1 MANKK
6 NIVDFEVQ
14 SGAGEADDA
23 AEAIMSENVNV
34 GVKGDESGDY
44 QNDIESSSVSSDEET
59 EYEAEKSE
67 YEDEKSEYEDDD
79 EDYEDGNTEQVEK
92 ANTATDAEREE
103 KEERKHTTLRGVL
116 GNKTLEDVI
125 EREAKE
131 EQDTSSPFSLSKILG
146 GIIISRF
153 IQRQM
158 GVVLVIVC
166 FLIVYISLRY
176 TCQLKRVEISRVEK
190 SIEKA
195 RYKATVCSS
204 ELTEKSRESSVL
216 KRLAECGDSSL
227 TLSNE
232 PPYLI
237 KIEEK

>member
-1 MANKK
+1 MANKE

-44 QNDIESSSVSSDEET
+44 QNDIESSSVSSEEKT
-59 EYEAEKSE
+59 EYEA
-67 YEDEKSEYEDDD
+67 EKSEYEDDD

-103 KEERKHTTLRGVL
+103 KEKKKHTTLRGVL

>member
-1 MANKK
+1 MANKE

-44 QNDIESSSVSSDEET
+44 QNDIDSSSVSSDEKT
-59 EYEAEKSE
+59 EYEA
-67 YEDEKSEYEDDD
+67 EKSEYEDDD
-79 EDYEDGNTEQVEK
+79 EDYEDGNTEQVEE

-103 KEERKHTTLRGVL
+103 KEKKKHTTLRGVL

>member
-1 MANKK
+1 MANKE

-14 SGAGEADDA
+14 SGAGKADDA

-67 YEDEKSEYEDDD
+67 YENDD

-92 ANTATDAEREE
+92 ANTATEAEREGKE
-103 KEERKHTTLRGVL
+103 KKKHTTLRGVL

-146 GIIISRF
+146 GLIISRF

>member
-1 MANKK
+1 MANKE

-14 SGAGEADDA
+14 RSAGEADDA

-44 QNDIESSSVSSDEET
+44 QNDIESSSVSSDEKS
-59 EYEAEKSE
+59 EYEAEE
-67 YEDEKSEYEDDD
+67 TEYEDDD

>member
-1 MANKK
+1 MANKE

-23 AEAIMSENVNV
+23 AEAIMSESVNV

-44 QNDIESSSVSSDEET
+44 QNDIGPSSVYSDEKT

-67 YEDEKSEYEDDD
+67 YEDED

-92 ANTATDAEREE
+92 ANTTTDAEREE
-103 KEERKHTTLRGVL
+103 KEERKRTTLRGVL

>member
-1 MANKK
+1 MANKE

-14 SGAGEADDA
+14 SSAGEADDA

-44 QNDIESSSVSSDEET
+44 QNDIESSSVSSDEKS
-59 EYEAEKSE
+59 EYEAEE
-67 YEDEKSEYEDDD
+67 TEYEDDD

-103 KEERKHTTLRGVL
+103 KEKKKHTTLRGVL

>member
-6 NIVDFEVQ
+6 KIVDFEVQ

-44 QNDIESSSVSSDEET
+44 QNDIESSSVSPDEKT

-67 YEDEKSEYEDDD
+67 YEDED

-92 ANTATDAEREE
+92 ANTATEAESEE
-103 KEERKHTTLRGVL
+103 KEKKKHTTLRGVL

>member
-59 EYEAEKSE
+59 EYEDEKSE
-67 YEDEKSEYEDDD
+67 YEDED
-79 EDYEDGNTEQVEK
+79 EDYEDGNKEQVEK

-103 KEERKHTTLRGVL
+103 KEKKKHTTLRGVL

>member
-34 GVKGDESGDY
+34 GVNGDESGDY
-44 QNDIESSSVSSDEET
+44 QNDIESSSVSSDEKT

-67 YEDEKSEYEDDD
+67 YENDD

-92 ANTATDAEREE
+92 ANTATEAESEE
-103 KEERKHTTLRGVL
+103 KEKKKHTTLRGVL

-166 FLIVYISLRY
+166 FLLVYISLRY

>member
-1 MANKK
+1 MANKE

-44 QNDIESSSVSSDEET
+44 QNDIESSSVSSDEKS
-59 EYEAEKSE
+59 EYEAEE
-67 YEDEKSEYEDDD
+67 TEYEDDD
-79 EDYEDGNTEQVEK
+79 EDYEDGNTEQVEE

-103 KEERKHTTLRGVL
+103 KEKKKHTTLRGVL

>member
-1 MANKK
+1 MANKE

-44 QNDIESSSVSSDEET
+44 QNDIEPSSVSSDE
-59 EYEAEKSE
+59 KSE
-67 YEDEKSEYEDDD
+67 YEAEKSEYEDDD